1 MNILEDLYYGNI
13 SPNEKC
19 FNRKPTYVK
28 FAEIIA
34 GNEEKLNAFFKNM
47 PNAEQERHQ
56 FEQMINAQIEISAFL
71 ELERFIEGFRLGS
84 ALMLETF
91 ILPKQSVITDIE

>member
-19 FNRKPTYVK
+19 FKHQPNYVK
-28 FAEIIA
+28 FAEIVA
-34 GNEEKLNAFFKNM
+34 GNEEKLSDFLSNL
-47 PNAEQERHQ
+47 PNAEQQRHQ
-56 FEQMINAQIEISAFL
+56 FEQMINAQIEISGFL

-84 ALMLETF
+84 VLMLETF
-91 ILPKQSVITDIE
+91 ILPKQSIIKDIE